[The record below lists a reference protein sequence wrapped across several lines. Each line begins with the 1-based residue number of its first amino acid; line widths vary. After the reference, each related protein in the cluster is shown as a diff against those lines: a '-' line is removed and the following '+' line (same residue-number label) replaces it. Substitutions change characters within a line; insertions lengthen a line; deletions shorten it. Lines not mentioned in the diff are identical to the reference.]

1 MDSQKGF
8 LNQSLLG
15 ELEYHLIVG
24 ILECFGFLAV
34 SVGLADSAG
43 IGLIERDG
51 IAK

>member
-1 MDSQKGF
+1 MDFQKGF

-34 SVGLADSAG
+34 LRHDEHAILVLALD
-43 IGLIERDG
+43 
-51 IAK
+51 